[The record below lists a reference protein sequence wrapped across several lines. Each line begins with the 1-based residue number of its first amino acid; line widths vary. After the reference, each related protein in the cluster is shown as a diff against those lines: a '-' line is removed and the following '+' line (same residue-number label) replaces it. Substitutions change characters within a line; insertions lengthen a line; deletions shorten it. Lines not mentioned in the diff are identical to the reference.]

1 MPLRSYFV
9 RVKITRQY
17 SSNIV
22 KTLDFAVQNVSQ
34 EPDINNSI
42 KMEVLFSI
50 SAFCFLNCLSSPFRW
65 VCPHALPLSCLLLW
79 SGT

>member
-1 MPLRSYFV
+1 V

-42 KMEVLFSI
+42 KMEVLYSD
-50 SAFCFLNCLSSPFRW
+50 SVDWP
-65 VCPHALPLSCLLLW
+65 
-79 SGT
+79 